1 MRCSSIWVVIPTYNE
16 AENIAMLIERIRHF
30 VQSAHIVVVDD
41 NSPDGTADVVRSICK
56 VDRRVHLIK
65 RSRKLG
71 YASAV
76 IAGLRYALKSGA
88 EFIIHMDADFSHDPS
103 VIPKLIEAVEAGAD
117 VAIGSR
123 YVQGGSV
130 KNWTLWRKLLSK
142 GANLVVRLLLGVRV
156 RDCTSGFRCYSR
168 SGLLKVQPWRITV
181 EGYGFLAISTY
192 VAHECSLKIAE
203 VPISFE
209 DRRMGKSKL
218 SRRVILEAVSAVLK
232 LMFGRL
238 GLKWMRSKV
247 IADVK
252 EAH

>member
-1 MRCSSIWVVIPTYNE
+1 MGESSVWVIIPTYNE
-16 AENIAMLIERIRHF
+16 AENIALLIERIRHF
-30 VQSAHIVVVDD
+30 VPSAHIVVVDD
-41 NSPDGTADVVRSICK
+41 NSPDGTADVVRSICE
-56 VDRRVHLIK
+56 VDKRVHLIK

-76 IAGLRYALKSGA
+76 IAGLRYALTSGA
-88 EFIIHMDADFSHDPS
+88 EFIIHMDADFSHEPS
-103 VIPKLIEAVEAGAD
+103 VIPKLIEAVKAGAD

-123 YVQGGSV
+123 YVEGGSV
-130 KNWTLWRKLLSK
+130 ENWTLWRKLLSK

-192 VAHECSLKIAE
+192 ASHECSLNIVE
-203 VPISFE
+203 VPIRFE

-218 SRRVILEAVSAVLK
+218 SKRVILEAASAVFK
-232 LMFGRL
+232 LLLGRL
-238 GLKWMRSKV
+238 GLRWLRTRV
-247 IADVK
+247 LEDVK
-252 EAH
+252 EAP